1 MQHKQFATLKINIQ
15 FHVYFEFSRPVVYLF
30 IDLEA
35 FHFHV
40 SPQLT
45 SHFLCPQNF
54 VFLL

>member
-35 FHFHV
+35 FRFHV
-40 SPQLT
+40 SPQMT
-45 SHFLCPQNF
+45 SHFLCPQSV